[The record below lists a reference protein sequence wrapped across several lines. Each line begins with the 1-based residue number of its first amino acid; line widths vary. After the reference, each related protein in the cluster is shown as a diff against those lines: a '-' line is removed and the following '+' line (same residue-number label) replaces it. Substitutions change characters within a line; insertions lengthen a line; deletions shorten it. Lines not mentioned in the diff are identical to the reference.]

1 MFHKILNR
9 TTGRHWTNGVG
20 ADIFLELIVTFIR
33 GVPRTLSIC
42 SQCSLSLPPEIIR
55 KPDGFFLFFQ
65 GVEKGWIGNKWDD
78 ETFSENNSIID
89 GWRPKYVL
97 ESIGLCVR
105 REYIFSFTNS
115 CLACCSPR
123 NSSFPWTVVFVCV
136 CVCVCV
142 CVFFCVCKFNM

>member
-1 MFHKILNR
+1 M
-9 TTGRHWTNGVG
+9 
-20 ADIFLELIVTFIR
+20 
-33 GVPRTLSIC
+33 
-42 SQCSLSLPPEIIR
+42 LPFSTPWNHQKTWR
-55 KPDGFFLFFQ
+55 FFLFFQ

-78 ETFSENNSIID
+78 ETFSKNNSIID

-123 NSSFPWTVVFVCV
+123 NSSFPWTLVFVCV

-142 CVFFCVCKFNM
+142 FVYFFVCVNLTCKYFCGWILWKKIHSNPNYEIMLSTQWLSPNFASNIKQF